1 METTRNNIKIPEIYF
16 RLKYFYFIDPDSLIQ
31 SVTHSDAYIL
41 YQDQDKPST
50 ETFSKLLDTIFSTIM
65 NASDT
70 YTSFLD
76 EDKNT
81 SRFFGECITLEDIL
95 NTSNLKV
102 PFSLYTPG
110 ATSLLKLSLQNQL
123 IIDSF
128 FQMLEE
134 DPTPI
139 DTISFTTTFDP
150 YFQNGYFELK
160 EKRSKNDMIFDHY
173 NEEEYDK
180 RCKYMKRR
188 DKYNK
193 TKDTYSKQLF
203 SSITQ
208 MVSNDRKNSSNYPA
222 LTKPY
227 LHQFAE
233 YIYSDRSVNAFDKN
247 VTNNPQ
253 SLSRQYASMYES
265 YQARLST
272 LRFNVDK
279 LLFSYPSEVNYGFS
293 TLRSLRKLL
302 DKISRC
308 KPSNQKRTF
317 KDLDDHKLVDIVNHL
332 YHSPFVYSRAYFF
345 QYACEAAVYSNFND
359 ARYLS
364 DQSSSIVGVREY
376 PNDKSKITLI
386 SKGLSLIEDYIL
398 TLNNLIYPMLSDM
411 WSFIIS
417 KLNQLFSDPDHQI
430 TLTTFVHYI
439 NNYYE
444 LLSYDFTQ
452 LSPVDIAKIYS
463 ATTKNSKDVIYR
475 KFNYLPMPP
484 QKKLSDIYKISQSN
498 AKDILCWK
506 FNYLPIPLDKKK
518 EKLSSATLERYNEL
532 LQNYFTKNATSHTC
546 IDTSALHSSAKT
558 DSYLQGKTVHK
569 IRHNHA
575 RTLHDIASSP
585 SLIVNQTDQK

>member
-1 METTRNNIKIPEIYF
+1 METTRNNFKISEIYF

-31 SVTHSDAYIL
+31 SVTHSDTYTL
-41 YQDQDKPST
+41 YQNQDKPST

-95 NTSNLKV
+95 NTSHLKV

-139 DTISFTTTFDP
+139 DTVSFTTTYDP

-160 EKRSKNDMIFDHY
+160 KKRAEKDEIFDLY

-188 DKYNK
+188 DKYKK
-193 TKDTYSKQLF
+193 TGDTYSKQLF

-208 MVSNDRKNSSNYPA
+208 MVSSDRKNSSDYPT
-222 LTKPY
+222 LKKPY

-247 VTNNPQ
+247 IVNKPQ
-253 SLSRQYASMYES
+253 SLSRQYDSIYKS
-265 YQARLST
+265 YHTRLSK
-272 LRFNVDK
+272 LEFDVDK
-279 LLFSYPSEVNYGFS
+279 LLLSYPAEVNYGFS
-293 TLRSLRKLL
+293 TLRPLRKLL
-302 DKISRC
+302 NKISHC
-308 KPSNQKRTF
+308 NPSNQKRTF
-317 KDLDDHKLVDIVNHL
+317 KDLDDHKLVDIANHL

-359 ARYLS
+359 TQYLS
-364 DQSSSIVGVREY
+364 DRSSSIVGVREY

-398 TLNNLIYPMLSDM
+398 TLNNLIYPLLSDM

-417 KLNQLFSDPDHQI
+417 KLNQLSSNTDHKI
-430 TLTTFVHYI
+430 TLTDFAHYI
-439 NNYYE
+439 NTYYKF
-444 LLSYDFTQ
+444 LTFDFTQ
-452 LSPVDIAKIYS
+452 LSPEDIAKICY
-463 ATTKNSKDVIYR
+463 T
-475 KFNYLPMPP
+475 P
-484 QKKLSDIYKISQSN
+484 QKDP
-498 AKDILCWK
+498 KDILYWK
-506 FNYLPIPLDKKK
+506 YNFLPIPLEEKGKKE

-532 LQNYFTKNATSHTC
+532 LQNYFTPNAFSYTC
-546 IDTSALHSSAKT
+546 IDISALHSSAKAE
-558 DSYLQGKTVHK
+558 SYLQGKTIHK

-575 RTLHDIASSP
+575 RTLHDMASSP